1 MNKSV
6 TIELDWDTVDGIA
19 RASMHSVLENLQKD
33 LTERKSGDGMAIFV
47 TEQEFDVMLLEK
59 HIDAFKL
66 VLKYYGEK
74 VYESERV

>member
-33 LTERKSGDGMAIFV
+33 LIERKNGDGMAIFV
-47 TEQEFDVMLLEK
+47 TEQEFDVMLIEK
-59 HIDAFKL
+59 HIEAFKL
-66 VLKYYGEK
+66 VLKYYGENTNA
-74 VYESERV
+74 

>member
-1 MNKSV
+1 MNLSV
-6 TIELDWDTVDGIA
+6 ELDWDTVDGIA

-33 LTERKSGDGMAIFV
+33 LTERKNGDGMAIFV
-47 TEQEFDVMLLEK
+47 TEQEFDVMLIEK
-59 HIDAFKL
+59 HIEAFEL

>member
-33 LTERKSGDGMAIFV
+33 LVERKNGDGMAIFV
-47 TEQEFDVMLLEK
+47 TEQEFDVMLIEK
-59 HIDAFKL
+59 HIEAFKL
-66 VLKYYGEK
+66 VLKYYGENTNA
-74 VYESERV
+74 

>member
-47 TEQEFDVMLLEK
+47 TEQEFDVMLIEK
-59 HIDAFKL
+59 HIEAFKL

-74 VYESERV
+74 A

>member
-1 MNKSV
+1 MNLSV
-6 TIELDWDTVDGIA
+6 ELDWDTVDGIA

-33 LTERKSGDGMAIFV
+33 LAERKNGDGMAIFV

>member
-1 MNKSV
+1 MNLSV
-6 TIELDWDTVDGIA
+6 DLDWDTVDGIA

-47 TEQEFDVMLLEK
+47 TEQEFDVMLIEK
-59 HIDAFKL
+59 HIEAFEL

>member
-1 MNKSV
+1 MNLSV
-6 TIELDWDTVDGIA
+6 ELDWDTVDGIA

-47 TEQEFDVMLLEK
+47 TEQEFDVMLIEK
-59 HIDAFKL
+59 HIEAFEL